1 MGAVARPCRATTGL
15 AEPGAA
21 EDRHACRRRG
31 GPIVTHRDVRDDA
44 ARCAIDAAGV
54 GGADSGCGRRARALY
69 RRSHARCARYRVSVG
84 ARERDGGRRM
94 RAGEPL
100 ILWDWTFN
108 HVGDIGGY
116 ALEHIWLTTIA
127 VGVGFVLAA
136 VMSLIIRQAPTL
148 FGPVTWV
155 AGVLYTIPSLA
166 LFAMLVP
173 ITGLSVLTA
182 EIGLVSYTLSILVR
196 NMVAGLRSVP
206 PDVREAATGMGYSP
220 WQMLWHIEL
229 PLALVVI
236 IAGVRVAVVTTI
248 GLVTVTALIGQGGLG
263 FLIRQGI
270 DLFFSTPLVIGAV
283 LSIVLAVLADAV
295 LVLVQR
301 WATPW
306 TRAAT

>member
-1 MGAVARPCRATTGL
+1 
-15 AEPGAA
+15 
-21 EDRHACRRRG
+21 
-31 GPIVTHRDVRDDA
+31 
-44 ARCAIDAAGV
+44 
-54 GGADSGCGRRARALY
+54 
-69 RRSHARCARYRVSVG
+69 
-84 ARERDGGRRM
+84 M

-108 HVGDIGGY
+108 HLGDIGGY

-127 VGVGFVLAA
+127 VGVGFLLAA

-148 FGPVTWV
+148 FGPVTWL

-182 EIGLVSYTLSILVR
+182 EIGLISYTLSILVR

-248 GLVTVTALIGQGGLG
+248 GLVAVTMVIGQGGLG
-263 FLIRQGI
+263 RLIRMGI
-270 DLFFSTPLVIGAV
+270 DQFFSTPLIIGAV
-283 LSIVLAVLADAV
+283 VSIVLAVLCDAA

-301 WATPW
+301 LATPW
-306 TRAAT
+306 ARPAA